1 MKLRQKLAVVLASAM
16 TVTAVSVVTM
26 AASTNSL
33 TKETVKVQ
41 EDCEFTNSSTANAL
55 KVKFTDNN
63 VEDET
68 FYLDID
74 NADWDEDTL
83 WTASQE
89 DSKLVAY
96 TKDDTQATKKDDV
109 KYYVYDNKIE

>member
-16 TVTAVSVVTM
+16 TVTAVPVVTM

-55 KVKFTDNN
+55 KIKFTDNN
-63 VEDET
+63 DEDET
-68 FYLDID
+68 FYLDLD

-83 WTASQE
+83 WAASKD
-89 DSKLVAY
+89 DSKLVA
-96 TKDDTQATKKDDV
+96 KDKAGNEATNKDDV
-109 KYYVYDNKIE
+109 QYYEYTY